1 MLVAAALR
9 RLEAVPVARLVVPPL
24 LYVVGYG
31 PLLASMTAAAYGKE
45 LRGAEMRW
53 EKTEK
58 TGKVGEALQ

>member
-1 MLVAAALR
+1 MLMAADAQ
-9 RLEAVPVARLVVPPL
+9 APGGVPVVRVVVPPL

-31 PLLASMTAAAYGKE
+31 PLLAAMTAAAYVKE

-58 TGKVGEALQ
+58 TGKVGEALR